1 MADPRFQIINLEDD
15 DDIPII
21 RDRLEWATAEH
32 VLLVVPFRNRT
43 LHDLV
48 NLKLVL
54 RLAQNAGRKLA
65 LVSNDPRLIEVAR
78 EVRDVQVF
86 SSVKRAQRSRW
97 LAGALPQTDTSPGV
111 DPKVVRVPIADA
123 PDVAPPAV
131 EAKAPPLE
139 VQEEQTT
146 SGVPGVEL
154 PPRPKIKVIRP
165 RNLPRFRFRPA
176 RPAIGWSSLRRR
188 LLKALAFLVLLVVLA
203 GLMGVVLLL
212 TYPAGEIRLKP
223 AQQPVRAELE
233 LRANPEIDKADYATH
248 QIPARRVQ
256 VELRHVGRMQP
267 ESTSHVPTE
276 RARGSVTFINLTSQ
290 MITIPVSTTVSTS
303 GGNTILF
310 TTEQTAT
317 LEATLNARAQVP
329 IIAVDPGP
337 IGNVGAQKINTVRD
351 LVLARQV
358 AVINETGTSGG
369 DVAPAGV
376 VSKADKERLWA
387 NVLQEL
393 HQEGYSRLVAE
404 LKEQEFIPIESVRVL
419 PLDAAYTPSLD
430 GEVTDLLTLE
440 MRSVVRATAIA
451 GEGANQLAL
460 AALQA
465 ELPAGYEP
473 VPVTLKFVAGDVIE
487 VSDNGVVAFKMHAE
501 GMARARLDTDIVASE
516 VRGLTL
522 DQARQVLSQ
531 RFPLAGDA
539 LVSVEPDWLGRLPF
553 LPFRIYVIVEQ

>member
-1 MADPRFQIINLEDD
+1 MVDPRFQIINLEDD

-32 VLLVVPFRNRT
+32 ILLVVPFRNRT
-43 LHDLV
+43 LHNLV

-54 RLAQNAGRKLA
+54 RLAHNAGRKLA

-97 LAGALPQTDTSPGV
+97 LAGAQPQTITPPEV
-111 DPKVVRVPIADA
+111 IPKVVAPQVPDTPEAA
-123 PDVAPPAV
+123 LPVV

-139 VQEEQTT
+139 VQEEAAA

-154 PPRPKIKVIRP
+154 PPRPAIKVVRP
-165 RNLPRFRFRPA
+165 RNLPRFRFRPP
-176 RPAIGWSSLRRR
+176 RPVIGWSSLRRR
-188 LLKALAFLVLLVVLA
+188 LLRALASLALLVVLA

-212 TYPAGEIRLKP
+212 TFPAGEIRLRP
-223 AQQPVRAELE
+223 AQQPIKAELV
-233 LRANPEIDKADYATH
+233 LRANPEISKADYATH
-248 QIPARRVQ
+248 EIPARRVQ

-267 ESTSHVPTE
+267 ASTSHVPTE

-290 MITIPVSTTVSTS
+290 AITIPVSTTVSTS

-310 TTEQTAT
+310 MTEQTGT
-317 LEATLNARAQVP
+317 LEAAINAKTQVP
-329 IIAVDPGP
+329 IVAVDPGP
-337 IGNVGAQKINTVRD
+337 VGNVGAQKINTVRD
-351 LVLARQV
+351 VVLARQV

-369 DVAPAGV
+369 SVAPAGV
-376 VSKADKERLWA
+376 VTKADKERLWA

-393 HQEGYSRLVAE
+393 HQEGYSRLVAQ
-404 LKEQEFIPIESVRVL
+404 LKEQEFIPIESVLVL

-440 MRSVVRATAIA
+440 MRAVVRATAIA

-465 ELPAGYEP
+465 ELPPGYEP
-473 VPVTLKFVAGDVIE
+473 VPVSLKFVAGDVIE
-487 VSDNGVVAFKMHAE
+487 VSNDGVVAFKMHAE
-501 GMARARLDTDIVASE
+501 GMARARLDTDLVASE

-522 DQARQVLSQ
+522 GQARQVLSQ

-539 LVSVEPDWLGRLPF
+539 QVSVEPDWLGRLPF